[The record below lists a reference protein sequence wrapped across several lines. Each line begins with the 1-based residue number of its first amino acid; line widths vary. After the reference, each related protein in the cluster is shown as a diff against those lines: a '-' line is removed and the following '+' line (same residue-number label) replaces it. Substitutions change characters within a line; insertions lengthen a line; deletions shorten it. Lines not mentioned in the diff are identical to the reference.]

1 MARVHRNQFKR
12 IYGHSG
18 GMVAAVRPGAARFTL
33 SATRISSPFP
43 LSTKC
48 TSSLAAPELYEG
60 IA

>member
-18 GMVAAVRPGAARFTL
+18 GMMAAVRPGAARFTS
-33 SATRISSPFP
+33 SATRISSPFHQVH
-43 LSTKC
+43 L
-48 TSSLAAPELYEG
+48 LAGSARAYEG